1 MLAAAVVGPPWSR
14 HRTAGRGGAA
24 DCRRGAAP
32 PWPPIT
38 VAHFLRSMRS
48 TRRTNGCDTVLAPA
62 EGIRDATRRLS
73 DAHER
78 KCLRGSTRN
87 CTSDAALFRTWTHV
101 VRDRM
106 GEVQQSPLSPAPR
119 SSPDTFGPL
128 PPPPLIASGSLGLDL
143 LMSIAGEF
151 SDENSKAIRRAFPKL
166 RRFTIVAPETAS
178 HNCIGWSLCSP
189 DYGWVWPGDD
199 PEEYDIL
206 YGRFGWVQVK
216 DCEPEAGMRKLA
228 LFRDRAGVT
237 HAAKEVADSGWWESK
252 LGRSFRV
259 RHRLQELEGG
269 PYGRVFRCY
278 GRPEPNANWEK
289 DSGSGGSSG

>member
-1 MLAAAVVGPPWSR
+1 VV
-14 HRTAGRGGAA
+14 
-24 DCRRGAAP
+24 RRGTAP
-32 PWPPIT
+32 PTQPCSGPG
-38 VAHFLRSMRS
+38 
-48 TRRTNGCDTVLAPA
+48 RTSS
-62 EGIRDATRRLS
+62 ATGWGRCS
-73 DAHER
+73 
-78 KCLRGSTRN
+78 K
-87 CTSDAALFRTWTHV
+87 ALFH
-101 VRDRM
+101 
-106 GEVQQSPLSPAPR
+106 PLLGPARILSTP
-119 SSPDTFGPL
+119 F

-216 DCEPEAGMRKLA
+216 DCEPEAGMRRLA